1 MPLTMVEPHGPPSTA
16 ADRSRGRRPALFTRA
31 FVFLLSGGF
40 CFFAAFGM
48 TVPILPLFVV
58 EQLGGNDL
66 AVGVLVG
73 LTAVSAIAIRPWAG
87 RRANAWGRQ
96 RLIVT
101 GMVAGAISFALSG
114 VAPNLAVLGVLRL
127 LTGVGS
133 ALLLIGAIT
142 TVMDTVSE
150 NRRGEGVSYYS
161 VAPYLGIGLGAVAGQ
176 AVYEALGFALSFLV
190 AGAVT
195 VLGVLPMLG
204 VPNLVI
210 PAEPGEARQRHFH
223 PAAILPGAILA
234 LGLVGPVAF
243 TSFIALYVR
252 DFDLRS
258 PEWLLLAYSGCVLAA
273 RILGGRIP
281 DLLGPRKV
289 GPLSA
294 VLLAAGL
301 AIIALT
307 PVAWGLYVGI
317 VPFALGIALQYPA
330 MLTLALSRVPERERA
345 VGVATFTMFFD
356 VAQGLGGVVVGA
368 LAALGGYRFAFGGC
382 AVLALVGLAALW
394 FGLLRPGA
402 ATGAAESGP
411 PPHDPTADRPET
423 AERAMRLE

>member
-1 MPLTMVEPHGPPSTA
+1 MVESDSRTPA
-16 ADRSRGRRPALFTRA
+16 ADRPAARAPLFTRA
-31 FVFLLSGGF
+31 FLFLLTGGF

-48 TVPILPLFVV
+48 TVPVLPLFVT
-58 EQLGGNDL
+58 EELGGNDL
-66 AVGVLVG
+66 AVGVIVG

-96 RLIVT
+96 RLMLAGIVS
-101 GMVAGAISFALSG
+101 GAVSFALSG

-133 ALLLIGAIT
+133 ALVLIGAIT
-142 TVMDTVSE
+142 TVMDTVPE
-150 NRRGEGVSYYS
+150 NRRGEGISYFS

-176 AVYEALGFALSFLV
+176 AVYEALGFRLTFAV

-195 VLGVLPMLG
+195 LLGVVWILG

-210 PAEPGEARQRHFH
+210 RAGPGDTAQRHFH
-223 PAAILPGAILA
+223 PAAILPGSILA

-252 DFDLRS
+252 DFDLHS
-258 PEWLLLAYSGCVLAA
+258 PQWLLLAYSGCVLAA

-281 DLLGPRKV
+281 DRLGPRKV
-289 GPLSA
+289 GPLSG
-294 VLLAAGL
+294 VLLAIGL
-301 AIIALT
+301 GTIALT

-317 VPFALGIALQYPA
+317 VPFALGISLQYPA
-330 MLTLALSRVPERERA
+330 MLTLALDRVPERERA

-368 LAALGGYRFAFGGC
+368 LAAIGGYRFSFGGC

-394 FGLLRPGA
+394 FGLLRPSA
-402 ATGAAESGP
+402 AAVPRQEP
-411 PPHDPTADRPET
+411 HPPHDPTADQPET